1 MRARL
6 ELLISGLLFGIL
18 ASGLIL
24 LLMAEPRG
32 SPVTLLPPPTPK
44 PLYVH
49 VSGAVARPGVYPL
62 PIGALVQDAVGAAG
76 GVLPEAATDRLNL
89 AAALADG
96 QQVFVPAMPT
106 ASVRATTGTPAPT
119 SPGSGL
125 LPLNSASA
133 AELEALPGI
142 GPVLATNIVAYREA
156 HGPFAR
162 IEDLLRVPGIGPAKL
177 EQIQPFLQVP

>member
-24 LLMAEPRG
+24 LLIAEPRG

-49 VSGAVARPGVYPL
+49 VTGAVARPGVYPL
-62 PIGALVQDAVGAAG
+62 PIGALVQDAVSAAG
-76 GVLPEAATDRLNL
+76 GMLPEAATDRLNL

-106 ASVRATTGTPAPT
+106 PSPRATPGTPAPA
-119 SPGSGL
+119 SAGSGL
-125 LPLNSASA
+125 MSLNSASA
-133 AELEALPGI
+133 AQLEALPGI
-142 GPVLATNIVAYREA
+142 GPVLATSIVAYREA

-177 EQIQPFLQVP
+177 ELIQPFLQVP

>member
-6 ELLISGLLFGIL
+6 ELLLSGLLFGVL
-18 ASGLIL
+18 ASGLVL
-24 LLMAEPRG
+24 LLIAEPRG

-44 PLYVH
+44 PLFVH
-49 VSGAVARPGVYPL
+49 VTGAVARPGVYPL
-62 PIGALVQDAVGAAG
+62 PMGALVQDAVGAAG
-76 GVLPEAATDRLNL
+76 GVLPGAATDHLNL
-89 AAALADG
+89 AEALADG
-96 QQVFVPAMPT
+96 QQVYVPAMPT
-106 ASVRATTGTPAPT
+106 ASRRPTPGTPGPA

-125 LPLNSASA
+125 LSLNSATA

-142 GPVLATNIVAYREA
+142 GPVLAMNIVAYREA

-162 IEDLLRVPGIGPAKL
+162 IEDLLRVAGIGPAKL